1 MQRIMSGQKSTSM
14 DIKAAGSRVEL
25 RVDVAKATSFGDPME
40 IAATVHLPD
49 PARMSPRPLVIF
61 ASPGGGYTR
70 GYFDMHFDG
79 HSGYSEAEYHTAHGT
94 IYVNY
99 DHLGVGDSTTRRIDE
114 LSVEM
119 LADAND
125 YLVQHVLG
133 RLATGIAEG
142 FPPVTHPFT
151 VGTGQSMGGGITIL
165 MQGRRRTFDAVGIL
179 GVSAIHTRLPQ
190 ATVEAANQARAAFS
204 FTRATPL
211 HDLSVAKTSAQVPD
225 FKYPFHW
232 EDVPADILDM
242 DIRGGYPMRRT
253 APPFGSL
260 TLPACAVAMMSPGF
274 FTPEAA
280 VIDVPVL
287 VAVGERDVCPDPWRE
302 PSAYPGSH
310 DVSVYVVPRMAHMHN
325 FASTRELLWRRIE
338 DWSRMVAAGTAS
350 FNSSR

>member
-1 MQRIMSGQKSTSM
+1 MNTN
-14 DIKAAGSRVEL
+14 AAGHRVEL
-25 RVDVAKATSFGDPME
+25 RLDVAKATSFDGPME

-49 PARMSPRPLVIF
+49 PVLIGSRPVVIF

-94 IYVNY
+94 IYVSY

-125 YLVQHVLG
+125 DMVRQVLE

-142 FPPVTHPFT
+142 FPAVDCPFT
-151 VGTGQSMGGGITIL
+151 VGTGQSMGGGVTIL

-190 ATVEAANQARAAFS
+190 ATAEAANQARAAFS

-211 HDLSVAKTSAQVPD
+211 RDLSVAKTSAQVPD
-225 FKYPFHW
+225 FNYPFHW
-232 EDVPADILDM
+232 EDVPTDILDM

-253 APPFGSL
+253 APRFGSL

-274 FTPEAA
+274 FTPEAS

-287 VAVGERDVCPDPWRE
+287 IAVGERDVCPDPWRE
-302 PSAYPGSH
+302 PSAYPRSN
-310 DVSVYVVPRMAHMHN
+310 DVSVYVVPRMAHMHK
-325 FASTRELLWRRIE
+325 FASSRELLWRRIE
-338 DWSRMVAAGTAS
+338 AWARMVAAGEGLP
-350 FNSSR
+350 